1 MFLWMRFDEE
11 RVGALFRRAE
21 HCFTDAEFRA
31 IVKSHSSLP
40 IERKDIRLAD
50 LLIDIQLLL
59 ENCLMHFAT
68 KGAYDTIIN
77 IRKEEYYR
85 INEKKLLRRCSDLQK
100 EVFWVCLLRRTI
112 PPKMIRK
119 TNGETTR
126 NDAQHTST
134 IKRERRIR

>member
-85 INEKKLLRRCSDLQK
+85 INEKKIVTAMLGSAKGGFLGL
-100 EVFWVCLLRRTI
+100 
-112 PPKMIRK
+112 PPP
-119 TNGETTR
+119 EDHSPE
-126 NDAQHTST
+126 ND
-134 IKRERRIR
+134 KKDERGDDKK

>member
-1 MFLWMRFDEE
+1 MRFDEE

-85 INEKKLLRRCSDLQK
+85 INEKNCYGDARICKRRFFGFASSGGP
-100 EVFWVCLLRRTI
+100 F
-112 PPKMIRK
+112 PRK
-119 TNGETTR
+119 
-126 NDAQHTST
+126 
-134 IKRERRIR
+134 